1 MTSAWKRNLRTA
13 CRSGKCPR
21 SAHKE
26 QTEKHTPRGF
36 NTAQRAKQTSKPR
49 PTARHSLIARPER
62 RNGNSCMQSTL
73 LVRSRSPQHVAVC
86 SALLPSGQ
94 EGCWPVGKA
103 PRRAWLEFCFIANNL
118 LVQRFYSSLRE
129 LRMGLYQFA

>member
-1 MTSAWKRNLRTA
+1 MTSKYLFAFA
-13 CRSGKCPR
+13 YM
-21 SAHKE
+21 
-26 QTEKHTPRGF
+26 
-36 NTAQRAKQTSKPR
+36 NTRWSQKVKAALS
-49 PTARHSLIARPER
+49 
-62 RNGNSCMQSTL
+62 
-73 LVRSRSPQHVAVC
+73 
-86 SALLPSGQ
+86 SALMVLLAVWPQTPSPCSSPIGQ